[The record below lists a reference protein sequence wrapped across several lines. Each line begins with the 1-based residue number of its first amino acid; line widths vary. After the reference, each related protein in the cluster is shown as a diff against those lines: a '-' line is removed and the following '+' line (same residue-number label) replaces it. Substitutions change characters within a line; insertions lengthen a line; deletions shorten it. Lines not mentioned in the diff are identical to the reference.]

1 MGTQHSRQRSAI
13 IGIMG
18 SGKETAHEQL
28 AYLLGRLVAER
39 GYALL
44 TGGGAGVMEAASR
57 GAAEAG
63 GLVIGILPNDRP
75 HHPLYP
81 GYPNAHVHVPIYTGM
96 GEARNAI
103 NVNSSD
109 VVICLPGGAGTL
121 SEVALALKRG
131 KHVVAVNWPE
141 LVLPPEC
148 PGDLLHRAS
157 GAEEAMQM
165 VEEVLKLG

>member
-1 MGTQHSRQRSAI
+1 VDVRQSQRRSI

-18 SGKETAHEQL
+18 SGKATPHEHL
-28 AYLLGRLVAER
+28 AYTLGRRVAEA
-39 GYALL
+39 GYTLL

-63 GLVIGILPNDRP
+63 GLVIGVLPHDRP
-75 HHPLYP
+75 A
-81 GYPNAHVHVPIYTGM
+81 GNYPNPYVHIPIFTGM
-96 GEARNAI
+96 GDARNAI

-121 SEVALALKRG
+121 SEVALALKCG
-131 KHVVAVNWPE
+131 KHVVVVSWPE

-148 PGDLLHRAS
+148 PSDLVHRAAD
-157 GAEEAMQM
+157 AEEAMAIVRELLEQA
-165 VEEVLKLG
+165 

>member
-1 MGTQHSRQRSAI
+1 VDVRQSQRRSII

-18 SGKETAHEQL
+18 FGKATPHEQL
-28 AYLLGRLVAER
+28 AYTLGRLVAEA
-39 GYALL
+39 GYTLL

-57 GAAEAG
+57 GTAEAG
-63 GLVIGILPNDRP
+63 GLVIGVLPHDRP
-75 HHPLYP
+75 T
-81 GYPNAHVHVPIYTGM
+81 GNYPNPYVHIPIFTGM

-131 KHVVAVNWPE
+131 KRVVVVSWPE

-148 PGDLLHRAS
+148 PSDLVHRAAN
-157 GAEEAMQM
+157 AEEAMAKVRELLEQA
-165 VEEVLKLG
+165 

>member
-1 MGTQHSRQRSAI
+1 METQDSPQRRVI

-18 SGKETAHEQL
+18 SGKATPHDQL
-28 AYLLGRLVAER
+28 AYTLGRLVAEG
-39 GYALL
+39 GYTLL

-63 GLVIGILPNDRP
+63 GLVIGILPYDRP
-75 HHPLYP
+75 T
-81 GYPNAHVHVPIYTGM
+81 GAYPNPYVHIPIFTGM
-96 GEARNAI
+96 GDARNVI

-109 VVICLPGGAGTL
+109 VVICLPGGVGTL

-131 KHVVAVNWPE
+131 KHVVIVNWLE

-148 PGDLLHRAS
+148 PSDLVHHAAD
-157 GAEEAMQM
+157 AEEAMA
-165 VEEVLKLG
+165 VAREVLAQG

>member
-1 MGTQHSRQRSAI
+1 VDAQLRRQRII
-13 IGIMG
+13 IGILG
-18 SGKETAHEQL
+18 SGMATAHEQL
-28 AYLLGRLVAER
+28 AYTLGRLIAEV
-39 GYALL
+39 GYTLL

-63 GLVIGILPNDRP
+63 GLVIGILPHDR
-75 HHPLYP
+75 LT
-81 GYPNAHVHVPIYTGM
+81 GNYPNPYVHIPIFTGM
-96 GEARNAI
+96 GAARNAI

-131 KHVVAVNWPE
+131 KHVVVVSWPE

-148 PGDLLHRAS
+148 PSDLVHRATD
-157 GAEEAMQM
+157 AHEAMAI
-165 VEEVLKLG
+165 VRGVLKQA